1 MATTKSVS
9 FDVYLTK
16 AINYVSYLALIQD
29 LISEHKTTGPIQSED
44 LIEFT
49 KLNFHRMQRL
59 NKTLVLN
66 EDLQETVD
74 DLKKRWIWLVITEA
88 WCGDAAQTIP
98 VMHALSV
105 ASKGKIDLKLIL
117 RDENLELMDRYLTNG
132 GRAIP
137 MLICLDADTLE
148 EKGAWGPRPAD
159 AQQMVMDYKQNP
171 TKSPAEFKL
180 ELHTWYTQNKTQ
192 LQQREMVKKIRDW
205 AK

>member
-9 FDVYLTK
+9 FDAYLTK

-59 NKTLVLN
+59 NKTVVLN
-66 EDLQETVD
+66 EDLQDTVD
-74 DLKKRWIWLVITEA
+74 DLRKRWIWLVITEA

-117 RDENLELMDRYLTNG
+117 RDENLELMDKYLTNG

-148 EKGAWGPRPAD
+148 EKGTWGPRPAD